1 VTLEEKIENLVAPVI
16 ETMGFDFWG
25 CEYLAAGKHSTLRIY
40 IDKPGGVTVDDCG
53 DVSRQVSA
61 IMDVEDPI
69 SNAYM
74 LEISS
79 PGIDRPLFKP
89 KQFEANVGQLI
100 KLRTSSPILGRR
112 NFKGTLLEASEEQV
126 IIEVDAE
133 EYEIPFNL
141 VDKANIEIENLKK

>member
-1 VTLEEKIENLVAPVI
+1 MTLEEKIEKLVAPVI
-16 ETMGFDFWG
+16 ESMGFSFWG

-40 IDKPGGVTVDDCG
+40 IDKPGGITVDDCG
-53 DVSRQVSA
+53 EVSRQVSA

-89 KQFEANVGQLI
+89 AQFEENKGKLI
-100 KLRTSSPILGRR
+100 KLKTSSPILGRR
-112 NFKGTLLEASEEQV
+112 NFKGPIVEVSENQFV
-126 IIEVDAE
+126 IEVDGE
-133 EYEIPFNL
+133 SYDIPFNM
-141 VDKANIEIENLKK
+141 VDKANVFEQI